1 MRRAH
6 VWRLAG
12 ASLVAGAL
20 VLWWALANLVDPEGN
35 DGLGL
40 LFPMYALVAL
50 AAFGL
55 ALLALSFRLRE
66 GADEP
71 PAR

>member
-6 VWRLAG
+6 LWRVAG

-20 VLWWALANLVDPEGN
+20 VLWWALTRVVDPEGN

-40 LFPMYALVAL
+40 LFPMYVVVAL

-55 ALLALSFRLRE
+55 ALLLMSFRLRE
-66 GADEP
+66 NAGEP